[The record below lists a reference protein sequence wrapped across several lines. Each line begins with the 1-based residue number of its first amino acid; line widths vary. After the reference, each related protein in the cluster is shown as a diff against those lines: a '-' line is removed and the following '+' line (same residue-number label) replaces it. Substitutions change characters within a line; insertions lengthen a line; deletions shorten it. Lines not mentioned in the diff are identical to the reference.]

1 MLDEIYRAVLAALD
15 NKTMQQRLDEQG
27 FTPRG
32 DPPQKFLED
41 TKAEAKIW
49 AETISRGKLAIAD
62 SRCAE
67 RRTKTSDVCGRT
79 AEDSQYRVVR

>member
-1 MLDEIYRAVLAALD
+1 VTYLRQMLA
-15 NKTMQQRLDEQG
+15 QLDEQG